1 MMVGTFVFDFDDTLV
16 DTLSKRADTICE
28 AARHV
33 LGIELTLAEAL
44 MVIRSGS
51 NAESQMATLAGERGP
66 VVDQLL
72 AEYRDRY
79 YHPDSRPPALFAGIA
94 PALSNLRASRIRLAL
109 VTSRHRIGVYNSNHG
124 VTWELQRM
132 GQTDLFEVVVGYE
145 DSASHKP
152 APDPFLVCINRLG
165 VHPDSAV
172 AIGDN
177 PFDIQGARAAGL
189 KAAAALWGASDPDA
203 LLGALPDF
211 VLSTPTDLE
220 ALVTPCRSS
229 GSE

>member
-1 MMVGTFVFDFDDTLV
+1 MAFGTFVFDFDDTLV
-16 DTLSKRADTICE
+16 DTLPKRADTFCE
-28 AARHV
+28 VARHV
-33 LGIELTLAEAL
+33 LSLDLTLAEAL
-44 MVIRSGS
+44 TVIRSSS
-51 NAESQMATLAGERGP
+51 NVESQMATLAGERGP
-66 VVDQLL
+66 VVEQLL

-79 YHPDSRPPALFAGIA
+79 YHPESKPPAFFAGIA
-94 PALSNLRASRIRLAL
+94 PALSCLRTRGTRLAL

-132 GQTDLFEVVVGYE
+132 GQADLFEVVVGYE

-152 APDPFLVCINRLG
+152 APDPFLVCMDRLG

-189 KAAAALWGASDPDA
+189 KAAAALWGASDPEA

-211 VLSTPTDLE
+211 VLSTPGDINSVLHGPH
-220 ALVTPCRSS
+220 VHS
-229 GSE
+229 

>member
-1 MMVGTFVFDFDDTLV
+1 MSVGTFVFDFDDTLV
-16 DTLSKRADTICE
+16 DTLSKRADTFCQV
-28 AARHV
+28 ARHV
-33 LGIELTLAEAL
+33 LGFDLTLVEAL
-44 MVIRSGS
+44 TVIRSSS
-51 NAESQMATLAGERGP
+51 NAEGQMATLAGERGP

-79 YHPDSRPPALFAGIA
+79 YHPDSEPPTLFAGIA
-94 PALSNLRASRIRLAL
+94 RALSHLRAMGIRLAL

-132 GQTDLFEVVVGYE
+132 GQADLFEVVVGYE
-145 DSASHKP
+145 DSANHKP
-152 APDPFLVCINRLG
+152 DPDPFLVCMDRLE

-189 KAAAALWGASDPDA
+189 KSAAALWGASDPDA
-203 LLGALPDF
+203 LLDALPDF
-211 VLSTPTDLE
+211 VLSTPDDLE
-220 ALVTPCRSS
+220 SLVHTLSV
-229 GSE
+229 